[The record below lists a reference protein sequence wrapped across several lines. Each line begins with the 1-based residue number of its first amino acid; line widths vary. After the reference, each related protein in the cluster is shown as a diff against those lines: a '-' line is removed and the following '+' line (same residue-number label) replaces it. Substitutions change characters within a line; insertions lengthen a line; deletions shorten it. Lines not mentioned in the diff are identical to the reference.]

1 MENITSQSAAAT
13 QAESLT
19 PLVGDLETT
28 LVRIAFMVAFDGAVG
43 FLGCVANI
51 INIIVF
57 LKQGFGETVNISLMS
72 LAVSDLGSLLT
83 LVWESITL
91 NPYFIIAP
99 LPFNSEDVRY
109 LTAAV
114 PHAIFVRIAWW
125 ITAFVTF
132 ERCLCIVIPLK
143 VKQVITAR
151 RTLVINLT
159 IFVVNFLCLCPIFI
173 CRSLQ
178 PVEKQ
183 IDNSTKTLVET
194 VYCTDDHFPIEKIGF
209 TFNVVSQFS
218 AFIIDLVCTIA
229 IIQILSMKSKWRS
242 ETANTSAS
250 GSKAGFASRD
260 KKIIKMIGLISGIFI
275 ICSMPSCVNYAV
287 TVTFW
292 EYTQKERYQNIDKLM
307 WALIVALEAIN
318 SSVTILVYYNMS
330 SKYKMVFKQMFSKKE
345 QVSREKH

>member
-1 MENITSQSAAAT
+1 MFNSNLFKS
-13 QAESLT
+13 
-19 PLVGDLETT
+19 T
-28 LVRIAFMVAFDGAVG
+28 LPD
-43 FLGCVANI
+43 
-51 INIIVF
+51 
-57 LKQGFGETVNISLMS
+57 GFGETVNISLMS

-173 CRSLQ
+173 CRSLA
-178 PVEKQ
+178 K
-183 IDNSTKTLVET
+183 KTPLPLVET
-194 VYCTDDHFPIEKIGF
+194 VYCTDDYFPIEKIGF

-242 ETANTSAS
+242 ETASTSAS

-275 ICSMPSCVNYAV
+275 LCSMPSCVNYAV

-292 EYTQKERYQNIDKLM
+292 EYTQDKRYININLMM